1 MDSSG
6 FMLHTYLSDH
16 KNSNA
21 TKRAH
26 QLRHSS
32 CERKNSHDSAEVR
45 QKAPTK
51 NTIASGLQRSISLR
65 SSGLSIRTRSTNCKK
80 TVVQDRI
87 TRPFISKNGRRYLRD
102 ETLPYPLPTD
112 IAELH
117 RQKLRTMLFCEV
129 FNGPLCSPSFKTD
142 PPLSVLEVACGTGYW
157 SEMCHRHFYN
167 QGHKSISF
175 TGIDIAPFSIP
186 DESLGKSEMNWR
198 FIQHDLRKLPLPFKD
213 EEFCI
218 VMIKDLSM
226 VTPATDL
233 EQLLMDE
240 YLRILKPGGSL
251 EIWDGDH
258 SLRMLLPRPRVDGDN
273 DGKMFFHVG
282 PICKSPTGVYLL
294 TQQTF
299 FAAPKNP
306 YLNDYNTWVSKAL
319 ELRKLTSM
327 PCTTILPLLFQ
338 ESEILHEIDSRRL
351 AIPLGKVRWETEST
365 NGDPSK
371 GKEKVSESDLLPET
385 ETALRRTALMVV
397 IQTIESLEPLLRE
410 ASGKPEEEWDSWME
424 NMLSDLLQGNGASW
438 GECLEVGAWW
448 AKKRSTKLFDI
459 H

>member
-1 MDSSG
+1 M
-6 FMLHTYLSDH
+6 
-16 KNSNA
+16 
-21 TKRAH
+21 
-26 QLRHSS
+26 HSS
-32 CERKNSHDSAEVR
+32 CERKNSHDSVEVHQR
-45 QKAPTK
+45 SLTK

-65 SSGLSIRTRSTNCKK
+65 SSGLSKRPCSQSRKK
-80 TVVQDRI
+80 SVVQDHI
-87 TRPFISKNGRRYLRD
+87 TRPFISRYGRRYLRD

-129 FNGPLCSPSFKTD
+129 FNGPLCSPSFKTK
-142 PPLSVLEVACGTGYW
+142 PPLSVLE
-157 SEMCHRHFYN
+157 
-167 QGHKSISF
+167 GHKSISF
-175 TGIDIAPFSIP
+175 TGIDIAPFDIP
-186 DESLGKSEMNWR
+186 DETLSKSEMNWR
-198 FIQHDLRKLPLPFKD
+198 FIQHDLRQLPLPFKD

-240 YLRILKPGGSL
+240 YMRILKPGGSL

-258 SLRMLLPRPRVDGDN
+258 SLRMLLPRPRVDRD
-273 DGKMFFHVG
+273 DDKIFFHIG
-282 PICKSPTGVYLL
+282 PICKSPTGVYSL

-319 ELRKLTSM
+319 GLRKLTSM

-338 ESEILHEIDSRRL
+338 ESEVLHEIDSRRL
-351 AIPLGKVRWETEST
+351 AIPLGKVRWETEIA
-365 NGDPSK
+365 NVDPSK
-371 GKEKVSESDLLPET
+371 GKEKVSESDLSPET
-385 ETALRRTALMVV
+385 ETALRRTALMIV

-410 ASGKPEEEWDSWME
+410 ASGKLEEEWESWME

-438 GECLEVGAWW
+438 GECLEIGAWW
-448 AKKRSTKLFDI
+448 AKKKKR
-459 H
+459 